1 MASSAPAADDASAR
15 FSLPRRWLLEHARTL
30 VATLGRLSREPLSTF
45 LTAAVIGVTLALP
58 AGLHVL
64 VQNVSAMSYSWESA
78 LQASLFL
85 EDEVTPE
92 RGKALVR
99 ELEQRQDVA
108 RASYVSKEQSLVE
121 FRELSGF
128 GEALDLL
135 ADLNPLPAVIVV
147 TPERDLP
154 QERVEAL
161 MGALAALPEV
171 EVAKLDQKW
180 LERLYAI
187 LAIVERAVLII
198 AAVLALA
205 VIVTVGN
212 TIRLEIEA
220 RREEI
225 VVMKLIGA
233 PDSFIRRPF
242 LYAGLWYGLA
252 GGAFAWLL
260 VQGALFALAGPA
272 RRLAGL
278 YESSY
283 TLVGLGAEATGLVLA
298 AGVAL
303 GVLGSAWTVG
313 RHLGRYEPF

>member
-1 MASSAPAADDASAR
+1 MSSKPNDDGGIRLGWLRR
-15 FSLPRRWLLEHARTL
+15 FLLDHARVL
-30 VATLGRLSREPLSTF
+30 VATLGKLSREPLSTF
-45 LTAAVIGVTLALP
+45 LTAAVVGITLALP

-64 VQNVSAMSYSWESA
+64 VQNISAISYSWEGA

-85 EDEVTPE
+85 EDEVSPE
-92 RGKALVR
+92 RGRALVR
-99 ELEQRQDVA
+99 ELEKRQDVA
-108 RASYVSKEQSLVE
+108 RASYISREQSLVE

-147 TPERDLP
+147 TPQRNLP
-154 QERVEAL
+154 QERVQTL
-161 MGALAALPEV
+161 MSALAALPEV

-180 LERLYAI
+180 LERLFAI

-198 AAVLALA
+198 AAMLALA
-205 VIVTVGN
+205 VMVTVGN
-212 TIRLEIEA
+212 TIRLEIEN
-220 RREEI
+220 RRDEI
-225 VVMKLIGA
+225 IVMKLIGA

-242 LYAGLWYGLA
+242 LYTGLWYGL
-252 GGAFAWLL
+252 GGGVLAWLL
-260 VQGALFALAGPA
+260 VQGAMYALAGPA

-283 TLVGLGAEATGLVLA
+283 TLTGLTPGATAAVLA

-303 GVLGSAWTVG
+303 GVIGSAWTVG
-313 RHLGRYEPF
+313 RHLGRYEPG

>member
-1 MASSAPAADDASAR
+1 MASTPADDRSAR
-15 FSLPRRWLLEHARTL
+15 FSLPRRWLLENARSL

-64 VQNVSAMSYSWESA
+64 VQNVSAISYSWEGA

-85 EDEVTPE
+85 EDEVSPE
-92 RGKALVR
+92 RGRALMR
-99 ELEQRQDVA
+99 EIEKRQDVA
-108 RASYVSKEQSLVE
+108 RVSYISREQSLVE

-147 TPERDLP
+147 TPQRELSP
-154 QERVEAL
+154 PRVQAL
-161 MGALAALPEV
+161 VDSLAALPEV
-171 EVAKLDQKW
+171 EVAKLDLKW
-180 LERLYAI
+180 LERLRAI
-187 LAIVERAVLII
+187 LAVIERAVLII

-205 VIVTVGN
+205 VVVSVGN

-220 RREEI
+220 RRDEI
-225 VVMKLIGA
+225 IVMKLIGA
-233 PDSFIRRPF
+233 PNSFIRRPF
-242 LYAGLWYGLA
+242 LYTGLWYGLA
-252 GGAFAWLL
+252 GGALACAL
-260 VQGALFALAGPA
+260 VQGAIFALTGPA

-283 TLVGLGAEATGLVLA
+283 ALVGLTAEATAIMLA
-298 AGVAL
+298 SGVAL